1 VAPKDFLDTTFNA
14 DILAGYSIDYMT
26 IFMYK
31 SINRFEV
38 LRISGTE

>member
-1 VAPKDFLDTTFNA
+1 VAPKDFLDITFNA
-14 DILAGYSIDYMT
+14 AILAGYSIDDMT

-31 SINRFEV
+31 SINCFEV